1 MTTPRLGGFSQPVS
15 RLERM
20 TVEIEDMSKSKKSVT
35 KKANLSPEKLKNHKT
50 LSVKSNRENDNLR
63 SSKNI
68 K

>member
-1 MTTPRLGGFSQPVS
+1 
-15 RLERM
+15 M

-35 KKANLSPEKLKNHKT
+35 KKANQSPEKLKSHKT
-50 LSVKSNRENDNLR
+50 MSVKSNRENDNLR